1 MLISL
6 NIFTDNFT
14 FLKNKINPI
23 YALNIKDNLLG
34 KIDEDIFTLSPSLGG
49 KITYVNSKGNFG
61 YYIYLLASIS
71 LLKLSSVNKTIVD
84 KAKKSSL
91 KRNNL
96 FSLEISKIIGNFTF
110 KVNLI
115 GSLLFVFILF
125 LAFYSEDKDL
135 LDKYKRG
142 YFADY
147 YKVRLAQEVG
157 NYELNTGKVYKYKY
171 DRSSDKNKDSKEK
184 DDETT
189 QDDDFYNS
197 WDTGELE
204 RYEKLYNNALK
215 GNDYYLNKK
224 GKEYYQIKL
233 DEIAENRQ
241 NYSLSLQDRSYNEC
255 SYEESKELYKHL
267 TENNNLPV
275 LIKDLLFM
283 SSFEKLSPLSF
294 KYNKDNI
301 YSHSSSYLPRRL
313 ERTYPID
320 FIIVSLISII
330 SLGAYSY
337 DKEYGNQVELLYTQ
351 PIQRKYHLYKVLAST
366 FVGLLT
372 LIIIFMFLF
381 LLGLTSE
388 GLGDINFPVVQYL
401 KNIDPEKLQFQSEPY
416 FKLIPIWIYDLRLL
430 VSYIF
435 QIGFLASFAALIS
448 AFVKEKGKVVFYTL
462 ALSGLIIFIQG
473 LIKNPLKIFSPF
485 THLRASELANGSLIV
500 KSGLKTNNI
509 MISLLVLFIWTII
522 FTILG
527 SFVVNRKEVK

>member
-1 MLISL
+1 M
-6 NIFTDNFT
+6 
-14 FLKNKINPI
+14 
-23 YALNIKDNLLG
+23 
-34 KIDEDIFTLSPSLGG
+34 FTLSPSLGG

-61 YYIYLLASIS
+61 YYIYLLASIA
-71 LLKLSSVNKTIVD
+71 LLKLSTVNKTIVD
-84 KAKKSSL
+84 KAKASSL
-91 KRNNL
+91 KTGNL

-147 YKVRLAQEVG
+147 YKVRLAQEVA
-157 NYELNTGKVYKYKY
+157 NYEINTGQVYNY
-171 DRSSDKNKDSKEK
+171 KDSKEK
-184 DDETT
+184 DDKTT
-189 QDDDFYNS
+189 ADDNFFDS

-215 GNDYYLNKK
+215 GNDYFLNKN
-224 GKEYYQIKL
+224 GREYYQIKL
-233 DEIAENRQ
+233 DEVAENRQ
-241 NYSLSLQDRSYNEC
+241 NYSLSLEDRSYNEF
-255 SYEESKELYKHL
+255 SYEESREIYKHL

-275 LIKDLLFM
+275 LIKNLPFM

-294 KYNKDNI
+294 KYNEDNI
-301 YSHSSSYLPRRL
+301 FSHSGSYLPRRL

-320 FIIVSLISII
+320 FIVISLISII

-351 PIQRKYHLYKVLAST
+351 PIQRRKYHLYKVLAST

-416 FKLIPIWIYDLRLL
+416 FKLIPIWIYDIRLL

-448 AFVKEKGKVVFYTL
+448 AFVKEKVKVVFYTL
-462 ALSGLIIFIQG
+462 ALSGLIIFIQV

-509 MISLLVLFIWTII
+509 IISLLVLFIWTII